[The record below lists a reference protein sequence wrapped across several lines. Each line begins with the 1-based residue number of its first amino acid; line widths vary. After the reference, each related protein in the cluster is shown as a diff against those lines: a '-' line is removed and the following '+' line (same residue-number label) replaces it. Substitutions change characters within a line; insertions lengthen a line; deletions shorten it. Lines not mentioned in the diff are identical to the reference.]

1 MAKVAAIQMVSCA
14 AVGPNL
20 LTARMLM
27 QKAVDAGAELLVL
40 PENFALIGMK
50 DEDRL
55 VIKESYGQGRIQD
68 FLAQQAQSLG
78 VWIVGGTLPIK
89 SEHHA
94 EKVRSACIVWDAKGQ
109 AVARYD
115 KVHLF
120 DVYLG
125 ANLRQ
130 YQESEVVEPGA
141 ELQVIQTPFGRLGL
155 SVGYDLRFP
164 ELFRELRRRGAEIM
178 VLPCAFTAVT
188 GRAHWR
194 TLLRARA
201 IENQCYVVAADQGGV
216 HDNQQESFGHSMI
229 VDGWGEIL
237 ACQEVGI
244 GTAIAELDLIK
255 LQILREEF
263 PAWEHSRLLST
274 QA

>member
-40 PENFALIGMK
+40 PENFALVGMK
-50 DEDRL
+50 DEDKL
-55 VIKESYGQGRIQD
+55 VVKEAYGHGRIQD
-68 FLAQQAQSLG
+68 FLAQQAQALG
-78 VWIVGGTLPIK
+78 VWIVGGTIPLLAEH
-89 SEHHA
+89 SE
-94 EKVRSACIVWDAKGQ
+94 KKIRSSCIVWNAKGE
-109 AVARYD
+109 AVGRYD
-115 KVHLF
+115 KIHLF

-125 ANLRQ
+125 ANLKEYR
-130 YQESEVVEPGA
+130 ESDVIEPGNSPV
-141 ELQVIQTPFGRLGL
+141 VIQTPVGKVGLGI
-155 SVGYDLRFP
+155 GYDLRFP
-164 ELFRELRRRGAEIM
+164 ELARELRAQGAEIL
-178 VLPCAFTAVT
+178 VYPCAFTAVT

-201 IENQCYVVAADQGGV
+201 IENQCYVVAANQGGV
-216 HDNQQESFGHSMI
+216 HDNQQETFGHSMI

-244 GTAIAELDLIK
+244 GTATAELDLIK

-263 PAWEHSRLLST
+263 PSWEHRRL
-274 QA
+274 